1 MPIFTYTVKDQEG
14 KTLTGTV
21 EALDLNTVREIL
33 REKRYVTI
41 SLSEKKEEGFSA
53 FLKRLRGVSAE
64 ERVIFA
70 RQLATMISSG
80 LPLGVSLET
89 LRAQARSPRMQE
101 VLTGMIGDIQAGSSL
116 SKSMGKYP
124 DAFSRIFITLVEAG
138 EASGK
143 LEELLEELA
152 NKMEKDRTFQ
162 GKLRG
167 ALIYPAIIF
176 LALGAVFV
184 IMIFVVVPTFTEL
197 YSGIGAT
204 LPLPTRLLIAL
215 SNLLR
220 KGWWFLLI
228 LAGVGGY
235 ASRQFMTSSYGR
247 YKMSEIAFKIPVF
260 GKLGKEAELARFSRT
275 LGLLIGAGIPI
286 TQALE
291 IVAGGMGNVLY
302 HDAILAAA
310 KQVEKGI
317 PLSTPLAKD
326 PNFPPLLSQML
337 TVGEET
343 GKMDEVLNKA
353 ASFFESQAEQGV
365 ANLSSALEPI
375 IMVVLGVMVGFLVL
389 SIISPI
395 YQLITQF

>member
-1 MPIFTYTVKDQEG
+1 MLVYTYTVKDQEG
-14 KTLTGTV
+14 KTLTGTI
-21 EALDLNTVREIL
+21 EAPDLNSAREIL
-33 REKRYVTI
+33 REKRYVVVTI
-41 SLSEKKEEGFSA
+41 GEKREEGLSA

-64 ERVIFA
+64 EQVIFA

-80 LPLGVSLET
+80 IPLGASLET
-89 LRAQARSPRMQE
+89 LRVQARSPRMRE
-101 VLTGMIGDIQAGSSL
+101 VFTGMIGDIQGGSSL

-124 DAFSRIFITLVEAG
+124 DAFPRVFIVLVEAG

-152 NKMEKDRTFQ
+152 DKMEKEHAFRSKT
-162 GKLRG
+162 RG

-176 LALGAVFV
+176 LALGAVFL
-184 IMIFVVVPTFTEL
+184 IMIFFVVPQFVDL
-197 YSGIGAT
+197 YSGVGAA
-204 LPLPTRLLIAL
+204 LPLPTRVLIAF
-215 SNLLR
+215 SDLLR
-220 KGWWFLLI
+220 KGWWLLLI
-228 LAGVGGY
+228 LASVGGY
-235 ASRQFMTSSYGR
+235 ALRQFMISSYGQHR
-247 YKMSEIAFKIPVF
+247 IAEITFKLPVF
-260 GKLGKEAELARFSRT
+260 GKLSKEAELAEFTRT

-302 HDAILAAA
+302 RDAILAAA

-317 PLSTPLAKD
+317 PLSAPLSKD

-343 GKMDEVLNKA
+343 GKMDEVLAKM
-353 ASFFESQAEQGV
+353 ASFFEAQAEQSV
-365 ANLSSALEPI
+365 ANLSSAMEPM